1 MKKILFLVSILI
13 PSIVFAGPHVR
24 NESQSTLYSA
34 EGDTQPTS
42 AVDRYGNQM
51 CTMAAGTAS
60 RTNPIKLEDTAH
72 TSGDAGIFALGVRNE
87 AAAILPG
94 TDADYSPLATNAYG
108 VLYGELAITHQRSST
123 AGLLKAEDAAS
134 ANGDAGVGILA
145 KLQAAL
151 SVDAADGD
159 YGLPKLGLDGRLMT
173 ALAPAGELWDSTSAA
188 DITTATTGTLKG
200 SVASNRIY
208 VHSWGCFNTGGAA
221 TRVYLEDGSGT
232 RYSHCNLA
240 ATTGECFRTLPTPIR
255 LPSASALN
263 VNVVTAGSATRCEAH
278 GYISVN

>member
-1 MKKILFLVSILI
+1 MRKLVLLALLV
-13 PSIVFAGPHVR
+13 PSLAYGQAVKQNEAQSVIYPSALQSGPH
-24 NESQSTLYSA
+24 SS
-34 EGDTQPTS
+34 
-42 AVDRYGNQM
+42 VDQYGNQM
-51 CTMAAGTAS
+51 CSLRAGTAS
-60 RTNPIKLEDTAH
+60 ATNPIVREDSAFP
-72 TSGDAGIFALGVRNE
+72 DLQALLAVGV
-87 AAAILPG
+87 
-94 TDADYSPLATNAYG
+94 
-108 VLYGELAITHQRSST
+108 
-123 AGLLKAEDAAS
+123 
-134 ANGDAGVGILA
+134 
-145 KLQAAL
+145 KLQSAL
-151 SVDAADGD
+151 TVDAAADDAGS
-159 YGLPKLGLDGRLMT
+159 LKAGLDGRLIT
-173 ALAPAGELWDSTSAA
+173 TLAPAGEFWDSTSAA

-240 ATTGECFRTLPTPIR
+240 ATTGECFKTLPTPIR

>member
-60 RTNPIKLEDTAH
+60 ATNPIKLEDSAH
-72 TSGDAGIFALGVRNE
+72 TSGDAGVFALAIRN
-87 AAAILPG
+87 
-94 TDADYSPLATNAYG
+94 DNLAT
-108 VLYGELAITHQRSST
+108 
-123 AGLLKAEDAAS
+123 GLS
-134 ANGDAGVGILA
+134 GTNGDYTGVSVDSNGGLFLSYGTSNAPLKLEDGAPLNNDAGSVALFHA
-145 KLQAAL
+145 ESAL
-151 SVDAADGD
+151 SQTVGATNR
-159 YGLPKLGLDGRLMT
+159 YGPAKMDLLGRLIT
-173 ALAPAGELWDSTSAA
+173 TLAPAGELWDSTSAA

-200 SVASNRIY
+200 SIASNRIY

-255 LPSASALN
+255 LPSASSLN